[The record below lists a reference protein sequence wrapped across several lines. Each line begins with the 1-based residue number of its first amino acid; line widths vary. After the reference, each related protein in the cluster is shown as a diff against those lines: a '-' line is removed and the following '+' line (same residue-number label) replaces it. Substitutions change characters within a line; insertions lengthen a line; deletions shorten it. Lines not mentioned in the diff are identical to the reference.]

1 MLIVSWVICDRRRAA
16 GAKGKIYE
24 TVQACDET
32 LAQIV
37 VFRDRFGAI
46 LTAEKSFLLLLLQF
60 SNQ

>member
-1 MLIVSWVICDRRRAA
+1 MT
-16 GAKGKIYE
+16 GGEQQEQKGKIYE

-37 VFRDRFGAI
+37 VFLDRFGAI
-46 LTAEKSFLLLLLQF
+46 LTAEKPFSLLLLQF